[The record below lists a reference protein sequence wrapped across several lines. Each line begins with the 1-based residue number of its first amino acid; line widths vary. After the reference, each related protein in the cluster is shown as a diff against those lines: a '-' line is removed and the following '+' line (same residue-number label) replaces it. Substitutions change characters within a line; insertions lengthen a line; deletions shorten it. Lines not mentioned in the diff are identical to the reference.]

1 MQLDDLVREVCTLS
15 INGILDHSQ
24 MHVVSLGLGC
34 GHICS
39 IPVDL
44 TCAARV
50 DLVWPLDLNL

>member
-1 MQLDDLVREVCTLS
+1 MQ
-15 INGILDHSQ
+15 
-24 MHVVSLGLGC
+24 VVSLGLGC

-44 TCAARV
+44 TCAARL